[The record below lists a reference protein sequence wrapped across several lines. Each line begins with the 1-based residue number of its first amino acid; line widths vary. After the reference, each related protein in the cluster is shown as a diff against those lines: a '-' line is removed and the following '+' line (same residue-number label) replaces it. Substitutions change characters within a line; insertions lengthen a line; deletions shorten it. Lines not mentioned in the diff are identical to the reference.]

1 MNVNEIK
8 AKLQALQNQNAASS
22 GGTKRN
28 IYYRPQVGKEVI
40 RAVPSKFNKSNPF
53 SELYFHY
60 GIHKFPIISPTN
72 FGDKDP
78 IVEFVKQLRETSDS
92 DNWRL
97 AKKLEPKM
105 RVYMPIIVRGKEEE
119 GVKLWGFGKEIYMEL
134 LSMVEDE
141 DIGDFTDIITGRD
154 LTLTTLD
161 ASQTGTGYNKTTL
174 RARTAHTPLAE
185 DNNLVKTLL
194 EDQPNPEE
202 VFTRMS
208 FEDMKKVL
216 HEYLAPDEEEEGI
229 TSEPAVA
236 FDTPSSPTNKFSLE
250 NQGKKVE
257 SKVDKFDSL
266 FNNDSSDGLPF

>member
-8 AKLQALQNQNAASS
+8 AKLAALQTQKSAGSGTPRKQN
-22 GGTKRN
+22 
-28 IYYRPQVGKEVI
+28 YYRPSVGKDVI
-40 RAVPSKFNKSNPF
+40 RVVPSEFNKSNPF

-78 IVEFVKQLRETSDS
+78 IVEFVKQLRETNDKE
-92 DNWRL
+92 NWRL
-97 AKKLEPKM
+97 ARKLEPKM
-105 RVYMPIIVRGKEEE
+105 RVYLPVVVRGKEDE

-141 DIGDFTDIITGRD
+141 DIGDFTDIVTGRD

-174 RARTAHTPLAE
+174 RARTAQTPLSE
-185 DNNLVKTLL
+185 NNDTVKALL
-194 EDQPNPEE
+194 ENQPNPET
-202 VFTRMS
+202 VFTKMS
-208 FEDMKKVL
+208 FDDMKKVL
-216 HEYLAPDEEEEGI
+216 HDYLAPEGDEGTV

-257 SKVDKFDSL
+257 SKADKFDSL
-266 FNNDSSDGLPF
+266 FEDDTKMPF

>member
-8 AKLQALQNQNAASS
+8 AKLAALQNQQSA
-22 GGTKRN
+22 GTGTKRKQN
-28 IYYRPQVGKEVI
+28 YYRPSVGKEVI
-40 RAVPSKFNKSNPF
+40 RVVPSKFNKSNPF

-78 IVEFVKQLRETSDS
+78 IVEFVKQLRETNDKE
-92 DNWRL
+92 NWRL
-97 AKKLEPKM
+97 ARKLEPKM
-105 RVYMPIIVRGKEEE
+105 RVYLPVVVRGKEDE

-141 DIGDFTDIITGRD
+141 DIGDFTDIVTGRD

-161 ASQTGTGYNKTTL
+161 ASQTGTGYNKTTV
-174 RARTAHTPLAE
+174 RARTAQTPLSE
-185 DNNLVKTLL
+185 NNDTVKNLL
-194 EDQPNPEE
+194 EDQPNPET

-208 FEDMKKVL
+208 FEEMKKVL
-216 HEYLAPDEEEEGI
+216 HEYLAPDAEEGTI

-257 SKVDKFDSL
+257 SKADKFDSL
-266 FNNDSSDGLPF
+266 FEDDEKLPF

>member
-8 AKLQALQNQNAASS
+8 AKLQALQNQKAASSS
-22 GGTKRN
+22 GGTRRN
-28 IYYRPQVGKEVI
+28 IYYRPTVGKEVI
-40 RAVPSKFNKSNPF
+40 RVVPSKYNKSNPF

-78 IVEFVKQLRETSDS
+78 IVEFVKQLRETNDKE
-92 DNWRL
+92 NWRL
-97 AKKLEPKM
+97 ARKLEPKM
-105 RVYMPIIVRGKEEE
+105 RVYLPIVVRGKEDE

-141 DIGDFTDIITGRD
+141 DIGDFTDIVTGRD

-174 RARTAHTPLAE
+174 RARTAQTPLSE
-185 DNNLVKTLL
+185 DNNIVKTLL
-194 EDQPNPEE
+194 EDQPNIEE
-202 VFTRMS
+202 VFTRMN
-208 FEDMKKVL
+208 FDDMKKVL
-216 HEYLAPDEEEEGI
+216 HEYLAPDAEEGTI
-229 TSEPAVA
+229 SSEPAVA
-236 FDTPSSPTNKFSLE
+236 FDTSSSPTNKFSLE

-257 SKVDKFDSL
+257 SKADKFDSL
-266 FNNDSSDGLPF
+266 FEDDDLPF